1 MLIIFKI
8 EITTITLFLLK
19 IFHTHRDPD
28 QTDMKSCINFQHRVD
43 IKMSQRV
50 TFKLTIP
57 YIMRKRAK
65 NFFGPPPWQQYAP
78 LF

>member
-57 YIMRKRAK
+57 ILCVSAQKK
-65 NFFGPPPWQQYAP
+65 NFGPPPWQQYAP